1 MSDHLTLRLAE
12 SSDFVSAPGSVTT
25 FCQQHNLDRNKVAG
39 ILAQLDELLVRV
51 RRLQVD
57 PLTLTLAKLGD
68 AITLDWTSSNLKLPK
83 AETRPTTLN
92 KLAEP
97 VSTTTGPSRVRG
109 TGYRWSDEP
118 LLQVIHL
125 ERPHP
130 REMLCGDMALIARRG
145 PLLRLAV
152 ADGLGH
158 GPAAREAAQVA
169 TRWLQQTQSE
179 RIEDAVLTAHE
190 HSATTR
196 GATLGI
202 VDLDLRTQIV
212 SATTIGNIRVGIY
225 QSSGRVWSPCGTDA
239 VLGHGRGSFHGKLDV
254 RIEKFQLPPGAQI
267 LLFSDGLSNQLRLP
281 FQRQP
286 SIEELAA
293 QLFAS
298 FVVSSDDATLLALS
312 TSR

>member
-1 MSDHLTLRLAE
+1 M
-12 SSDFVSAPGSVTT
+12 
-25 FCQQHNLDRNKVAG
+25 G
-39 ILAQLDELLVRV
+39 ILAQLDELLARV
-51 RRLQVD
+51 RRLQVE
-57 PLTLTLAKLGD
+57 PTTLMLTKLGD
-68 AITLDWTSSNLKLPK
+68 VLSLEWTSSNLKLPK
-83 AETRPTTLN
+83 AETRPTTLS

-97 VSTTTGPSRVRG
+97 VSTMTAQSRVRG

-130 REMLCGDMALIARRG
+130 RETLCGDMALVARRG
-145 PLLRLAV
+145 SLLRLAV

-169 TRWLQQTQSE
+169 IRWLQQTQTE

-190 HSATTR
+190 YSATTR

-202 VDLDLRTQIV
+202 VELDLRTQTV

-254 RIEKFQLPPGAQI
+254 RIEKFQLPPGAQL

-281 FQRQP
+281 FQRQQ
-286 SIEELAA
+286 SLEELAA

>member
-1 MSDHLTLRLAE
+1 M
-12 SSDFVSAPGSVTT
+12 
-25 FCQQHNLDRNKVAG
+25 
-39 ILAQLDELLVRV
+39 AQLDELLARI
-51 RRLQVD
+51 RRLQVE
-57 PLTLTLAKLGD
+57 PATLTIAKLGD
-68 AITLDWTSSNLKLPK
+68 GIAIEWTSSNLKLPK
-83 AETRPTTLN
+83 AEARPVTLS
-92 KLAEP
+92 KPLEP
-97 VSTTTGPSRVRG
+97 VSTTSTQSRVRG

-130 REMLCGDMALIARRG
+130 RETMCGDMALVARRG
-145 PLLRLAV
+145 TQLRLAV

-169 TRWLQQTQSE
+169 IRWLQQTQGD

-190 HSATTR
+190 YSAMTR

-202 VDLDLRTQIV
+202 VDLDLRSLTV
-212 SATTIGNIRVGIY
+212 AATTVGNIRVGIY
-225 QSSGRVWSPCGTDA
+225 QSAGRVWSPCGTDA

-254 RIEKFQLPPGAQI
+254 RVETFQLPAGAQL

-281 FQRQP
+281 FQRHQ
-286 SIEELAA
+286 SLEELAA
-293 QLFAS
+293 QLFS
-298 FVVSSDDATLLALS
+298 TFVVSSDDATLLGLS